1 MAKWG
6 TRQGAVMQGHL
17 KEGHLAW
24 LGIHGKVGY
33 QTGCCDVRTPKREGH
48 LAWLG
53 IHGKVGYLR
62 GCCDAMAPKR
72 WTSSMVRDTW
82 QSGVPDRV
90 L

>member
-33 QTGCCDVRTPKREGH
+33 QTGCCDVRASKRG
-48 LAWLG
+48 
-53 IHGKVGYLR
+53 
-62 GCCDAMAPKR
+62 
-72 WTSSMVRDTW
+72 TSSMVRDTW

>member
-33 QTGCCDVRTPKREGH
+33 QTGCCDAR
-48 LAWLG
+48 
-53 IHGKVGYLR
+53 
-62 GCCDAMAPKR
+62 APKR
-72 WTSSMVRDTW
+72 GTSSMVRDTW
-82 QSGVPDRV
+82 QSGVPDMV